1 MIKKIICIF
10 IFSFSFGH
18 STEIKLKSLIMLK
31 DKIPNECGIN
41 INILD
46 DNEKTDLTVSIKKN
60 QSNTTTNFFA
70 KSNFNV
76 DFYDINTESESISKI
91 IKVSNRNAD
100 YYEIE
105 AETDQNRTNQFFQEL
120 IISGAKVF
128 INKKQYEVIGP
139 IDSKV
144 RLEYLFCTGEM
155 FLPNYEANQ
164 NE

>member
-31 DKIPNECGIN
+31 DKIPNECGIS
-41 INILD
+41 INII
-46 DNEKTDLTVSIKKN
+46 DNDEKTDLRVSIKKN

-76 DFYDINTESESISKI
+76 NFYDINTESESISKI

>member
-18 STEIKLKSLIMLK
+18 STEIKLKSLIKLK

-76 DFYDINTESESISKI
+76 NFYDINTESESISKI

>member
-10 IFSFSFGH
+10 IFSFSFSH

-31 DKIPNECGIN
+31 DKIPNECGIVISIFDN
-41 INILD
+41 
-46 DNEKTDLTVSIKKN
+46 NEKTDLRVSIKKN

-70 KSNFNV
+70 KSNSNV
-76 DFYDINTESESISKI
+76 NFYDIVTESESISKI
-91 IKVSNRNAD
+91 IKASNKNAD

-105 AETDQNRTNQFFQEL
+105 SETDQNRTNQFFQEL

-128 INKKQYEVIGP
+128 INKKQYEIIGP